1 MQDAV
6 ATDGPNGFGNPT
18 NVSSVY
24 TDMQSVRNEMEM
36 AVNASEN
43 VRMH

>member
-1 MQDAV
+1 M

-18 NVSSVY
+18 NVLSVY
-24 TDMQSVRNEMEM
+24 TDMQSVRNETEM

-43 VRMH
+43 IRTH